1 MFCLSAVTS
10 VEQSAI
16 FIDVGVYSVIYCCL
30 ILCIGQLKDAAA
42 EIAKVMQS
50 RQEAE
55 QQVSAS
61 KVKMD
66 VLSNY
71 FKDKEKELM
80 RYVVL
85 LYLLTITSCQGGVEW
100 AYCKVFGKW

>member
-1 MFCLSAVTS
+1 VLYLLKSVTRYINFS
-10 VEQSAI
+10 S
-16 FIDVGVYSVIYCCL
+16 DNCVINCHL
-30 ILCIGQLKDAAA
+30 ILCLGQLKDAAA
-42 EIAKVMQS
+42 EIAKVHQS

-55 QQVSAS
+55 QQVNAS

-80 RYVVL
+80 RLVGL
-85 LYLLTITSCQGGVEW
+85 HSYLLSCLVRVIG
-100 AYCKVFGKW
+100 

>member
-1 MFCLSAVTS
+1 MPVVT
-10 VEQSAI
+10 
-16 FIDVGVYSVIYCCL
+16 CL
-30 ILCIGQLKDAAA
+30 IACTGQLEDAAA
-42 EIAKVMQS
+42 EIAKVTQS

-55 QQVSAS
+55 QQISAS

-80 RYVVL
+80 RSVDFNRL
-85 LYLLTITSCQGGVEW
+85 HRGLTMMATNRHGH
-100 AYCKVFGKW
+100 KP

>member
-1 MFCLSAVTS
+1 MLTVVA
-10 VEQSAI
+10 ALLP
-16 FIDVGVYSVIYCCL
+16 Y
-30 ILCIGQLKDAAA
+30 LCVGQLKDAAA

-55 QQVSAS
+55 QQISAS

-80 RYVVL
+80 RCVGVHSLCHVRVSETL
-85 LYLLTITSCQGGVEW
+85 LVTTTNSD
-100 AYCKVFGKW
+100 

>member
-1 MFCLSAVTS
+1 MSALSVTCH
-10 VEQSAI
+10 V
-16 FIDVGVYSVIYCCL
+16 L
-30 ILCIGQLKDAAA
+30 WLGQLKDAEA

-55 QQVSAS
+55 QQISAS
-61 KVKMD
+61 KVKME

-80 RYVVL
+80 RFVGFYSSPAIVQV
-85 LYLLTITSCQGGVEW
+85 S
-100 AYCKVFGKW
+100 K